1 MKVPDISCGHCV
13 AAVENAL
20 KQLEGV
26 ESVHVSLETKMVK
39 VRAIKELTSEDL
51 MGAVRDAGY
60 TPELEK

>member
-26 ESVHVSLETKMVK
+26 ESVHVSLETKIVK